1 MKKYTN
7 ALLGIATVIGL
18 STSTSVFADSIY
30 GVLENNQVSDIAVD
44 IKEIA
49 ESSEPNTSGGRG
61 GSPSKQ
67 FSNGSSGRTK

>member
-7 ALLGIATVIGL
+7 ALLSIATVIGL

-49 ESSEPNTSGGRG
+49 ESSEPNTNGSRG

-67 FSNGSSGRTK
+67 YSNGYSGRR